1 MRRPLSLVL
10 ILLLTAATAET
21 VRAQSAGSDLEQPV
35 EFVAGDSL
43 VIVLGDSTRAA
54 TLFGKAS
61 VVYEDARLDA
71 YAIDILFDRDELHAR
86 GLRADTGWVGRPT
99 FTQGSNEFLGD
110 ALAFNMQTR
119 RGRVTGAQTRI
130 EEGFIRAGV
139 VKAVEDSTLFIR
151 DGVYTTCNCVE
162 DPSYSLRSKKM
173 KMVGQDWI
181 YTGPIRLYLY
191 NVPTPLWL
199 PFGFLPAKDGR
210 RSGPLPPSYGED
222 EFGFYVRDFG
232 WYFAMNDYMDLQLQ
246 GGFWTRG
253 SWESSALYR
262 YRKRYGFDGQL
273 QLDYARFRD
282 GVRGDP
288 DFSVRQTGAFRWD
301 HNQTIGQGGNFTSDI
316 NLSSSTYLKA
326 VSQQYDDRV
335 RQDIQSSLR
344 YSKRWSSRS
353 ITLQASQRQ
362 VLSSGQVSM
371 TLPSFRF
378 SQNNVKLKNLTVGYS
393 MNVDNRFS
401 FTPLSDA
408 ALEASGDP
416 GAADITWWDALRSPE
431 DFRRATGKD
440 DPFDFQASHRIPVSA
455 PFSVNRLPGIGN
467 VRLNM
472 SPSFNY
478 TEDWFVRTDERFL
491 NDDSTGV
498 ETRSKSEF
506 FALRQFSTTLSAG
519 TVFYGQFPMSAFGFS
534 GLRHTVR
541 PNVGLTFRPDFQADR
556 WGYTRSYTDAN
567 GEEVTYDAVS
577 GVGRGRQQSL
587 TFSLNNTFET
597 RKAVSDSLAAR
608 PSAVKLLDLALSSSY
623 NFAADSL
630 RLSDIRLTARTK
642 LPGNIDIDSRAS
654 FSPYEVNSVGRVI
667 DQSAFALSKPFGRLT
682 SASVTVRTSIR
693 SSQGAGDR
701 PLTAPRG
708 GFVPTGGV
716 GDVTGQTR
724 ILENSFRSPNTDFS
738 IPWSLSLDFSYGVTR
753 TGTNSIRRAILNTS
767 FDLSLTPNW
776 KLTGR
781 TGYDLDRMELV
792 TTNLSIARDWDCW
805 QMAFNWIPFGNYQSW
820 GFDLHV
826 KSGHL
831 KDLLRIRQPKSD
843 VRDRFGSLL

>member
-10 ILLLTAATAET
+10 ILLLTAATAGT
-21 VRAQSAGSDLEQPV
+21 MRAQTSGSDLEQPV

-43 VIVLGDSTRAA
+43 VIILGDSSRAA
-54 TLFGKAS
+54 TLFGNAS

-71 YAIDILFDRDELHAR
+71 FAIDILFDRDELHAR

-199 PFGFLPAKDGR
+199 PFGFLPARDGR
-210 RSGPLPPSYGED
+210 RSGPLPPTYGED
-222 EFGFYVRDFG
+222 EFGFYLRDFG

-253 SWESSALYR
+253 SWETSALYR

-273 QLDYARFRD
+273 QVDYARFRN

-288 DFSVRQTGAFRWD
+288 DFSVRQTGAFRWN
-301 HNQTIGQGGNFTSDI
+301 HNQTTGVGGNFTSDV

-378 SQNNVKLKNLTVGYS
+378 SQNNVKLANVTVGYS
-393 MNVDNRFS
+393 MNVDNRFT

-416 GAADITWWDALRSPE
+416 GAADITWWDALRSP
-431 DFRRATGKD
+431 DDYRRATGGD
-440 DPFDFQASHRIPVSA
+440 DPFDFRASHRIPVSA

-491 NDDSTGV
+491 NEDSSSV

-519 TVFYGQFPMSAFGFS
+519 SVFYGQFPMRAFGFS

-541 PNVGLTFRPDFQADR
+541 PNIGLTFRPDFQADR

-567 GEEVTYDAVS
+567 GDEVTYDAVS
-577 GVGRGRQQSL
+577 GVGRGRQQAL

-608 PSAVKLLDLALSSSY
+608 PAAVKLLDLAVSSSY

-630 RLSDIRLTARTK
+630 RLSDIRLSARTT
-642 LPGNIDIDSRAS
+642 LPGNVDIDSRAS
-654 FSPYEVNSVGRVI
+654 FSPYEVNSVGRVV

-682 SASVTVRTSIR
+682 SASVTVRTSLR
-693 SSQGAGDR
+693 SSRGAGDR

-708 GFVPTGGV
+708 GFVPTGGI

-724 ILENSFRSPNTDFS
+724 ILENSFNSPNTDFS

-753 TGTNSIRRAILNTS
+753 TGINSIRRAILNTS

-781 TGYDLDRMELV
+781 SGYDLDRMELV